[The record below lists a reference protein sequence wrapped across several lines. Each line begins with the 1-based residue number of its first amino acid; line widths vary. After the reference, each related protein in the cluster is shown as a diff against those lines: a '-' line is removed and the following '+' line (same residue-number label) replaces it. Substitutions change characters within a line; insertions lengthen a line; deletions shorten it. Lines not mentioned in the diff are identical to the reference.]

1 MTPAQARQLV
11 DMQIAF
17 NQVIDP
23 DYPEDPKVKRDDV
36 KAILV
41 ELGEYFEH
49 TAYKWWKKQSADW
62 AQANMELIDIL
73 HFAISDAVE
82 HACQQG
88 LGQEAATA
96 RVAELLGQSFIAP
109 QSVNDGKELVVAM
122 AQDGAATRSLVCGEQ
137 FFAKLAAMLMT
148 AYGDADTAYLTYIGK
163 NALNNLRQQRGYK
176 QGTYIKMWDGEED
189 NEVMMRLLSEHQAV
203 IVAADHPLG
212 HAQHL
217 LLTHYDAHVA
227 VSDN

>member
-11 DMQIAF
+11 AMQIAF

-23 DYPEDPKVKRDDV
+23 DYPEAPKVQRDDV

-49 TAYKWWKKQSADW
+49 TAYKWWKKQEADW

-82 HACQQG
+82 HACDQG
-88 LGQEAATA
+88 KDVVAATEH
-96 RVAELLGQSFIAP
+96 VAHILLAGAENRGNVQ
-109 QSVNDGKELVVAM
+109 DGKELV
-122 AQDGAATRSLVCGEQ
+122 AA
-137 FFAKLAAMLMT
+137 LAADGNGNTPLLCGAEFFDKLMT
-148 AYGDADTAYLTYIGK
+148 MLVDAYGDADSVYLTYIGK

-176 QGTYIKMWDGEED
+176 QGTYIKIWHGEED
-189 NEVMMRLLSEHQAV
+189 NEVMMRLLSDHQDA
-203 IVAADHPLG
+203 IIAAEQPLV
-212 HAQHL
+212 HAQTL
-217 LLTHYDAHVA
+217 LLDHYDREVA
-227 VSDN
+227 SA

>member
-1 MTPAQARQLV
+1 MTPEQAQKLV
-11 DMQIAF
+11 TMQIAF

-23 DYPEDPKVKRDDV
+23 KYPEQPQVKRDDV

-82 HACQQG
+82 NACADGKDCAQATSHVAG
-88 LGQEAATA
+88 LITDGSKAAVTA
-96 RVAELLGQSFIAP
+96 E
-109 QSVNDGKELVVAM
+109 DGKELIVAL
-122 AQDGAATRSLVCGEQ
+122 AQDGSDSKPLRCGKVFFDRLMALLV
-137 FFAKLAAMLMT
+137 K
-148 AYGDADTAYLTYIGK
+148 AYGDANTVYLTYVGK

-176 QGTYIKMWDGEED
+176 QGTYIKIWHGEED
-189 NEVMMRLLSEHQAV
+189 NEVMMRLLTQHAEPIVQA
-203 IVAADHPLG
+203 DNPLS
-212 HAQHL
+212 HAQQL
-217 LLTHYDAHVA
+217 LLDHYDREVM
-227 VSDN
+227 V

>member
-11 DMQIAF
+11 AMQIAF

-23 DYPEDPKVKRDDV
+23 DYPAAPKVKRDDV

-82 HACQQG
+82 HACRQG
-88 LGQEAATA
+88 KNTEAALEY
-96 RVAELLGQSFIAP
+96 VAQLMLKSFANDAAV
-109 QSVNDGKELVVAM
+109 QDGKELVA
-122 AQDGAATRSLVCGEQ
+122 ALAADGSKDYPLVCGEL
-137 FFAKLAAMLMT
+137 FFDKLLTMLVD
-148 AYGDADTAYLTYIGK
+148 AYGDADTVYLTYIGK

-176 QGTYIKMWDGEED
+176 QGTYIKMWQGEED
-189 NEVMMRLLSEHQAV
+189 NEVMMRLLGEHQQS
-203 IVAADHPLG
+203 IVAAEQPLLQ
-212 HAQHL
+212 AQTL
-217 LLTHYDAHVA
+217 LLDHYDKQVA
-227 VSDN
+227 QA

>member
-11 DMQIAF
+11 SMQIAF

-23 DYPEDPKVKRDDV
+23 DYPEAPKVKRDDV

-62 AQANMELIDIL
+62 DQANMELIDIL

-82 HACQQG
+82 HACQRG
-88 LGQEAATA
+88 LDQAAATDA
-96 RVAELLGQSFIAP
+96 VAQLIGQSFAAP
-109 QSVNDGKELVVAM
+109 VSVKDGKELIVAM
-122 AQDGAATRSLVCGEQ
+122 AQDGAATASLVCGEQ
-137 FFAKLAAMLMT
+137 FFAALAAMLVA

-176 QGTYIKMWDGEED
+176 QGTYIKMWHGEED
-189 NEVMMRLLSEHQAV
+189 NEVMMRLLSEHQTT
-203 IVAADHPLG
+203 IVGAPQPLA
-212 HAQHL
+212 HAQQL
-217 LLTHYDAHVA
+217 LLDHYDVHVA
-227 VSDN
+227 TNAG

>member
-11 DMQIAF
+11 AMQIAF

-23 DYPEDPKVKRDDV
+23 DYPEAPKVKRDDV

-49 TAYKWWKKQSADW
+49 TAYKWWKKQEADW

-82 HACQQG
+82 HACAAG
-88 LGQEAATA
+88 KDVVAATEY
-96 RVAELLGQSFIAP
+96 VAQIVLAGAEHRGNVQ
-109 QSVNDGKELVVAM
+109 DGKELVA
-122 AQDGAATRSLVCGEQ
+122 ALASDGDAAHPLVCGPV
-137 FFAKLAAMLMT
+137 FFDKLMT
-148 AYGDADTAYLTYIGK
+148 MLVDAYGDADSVYLTYIGK

-176 QGTYIKMWDGEED
+176 QGTYIKMWHGEED
-189 NEVMMRLLSEHQAV
+189 NEVMMRLLGEHQDA
-203 IVAADHPLG
+203 IIAAEQPLV
-212 HAQHL
+212 HAQQL
-217 LLTHYDAHVA
+217 LLDHYDREIASA
-227 VSDN
+227 

>member
-11 DMQIAF
+11 AMQIAF

-23 DYPEDPKVKRDDV
+23 DYPAAPKVKRDDV

-82 HACQQG
+82 HACRQG
-88 LGQEAATA
+88 KNTEAALEY
-96 RVAELLGQSFIAP
+96 VAQLMLKSFANDAAV
-109 QSVNDGKELVVAM
+109 QDGKELVA
-122 AQDGAATRSLVCGEQ
+122 ALAADGSKDYPLVCGEQ
-137 FFAKLAAMLMT
+137 FFDKLLTMLVD
-148 AYGDADTAYLTYIGK
+148 AYGDADTVYLTYIGK

-176 QGTYIKMWDGEED
+176 QGTYIKMWQGEED
-189 NEVMMRLLSEHQAV
+189 NEVMMRLLGEHQQS
-203 IVAADHPLG
+203 IVAAEQPLLQ
-212 HAQHL
+212 AQTL
-217 LLTHYDAHVA
+217 LLDHYDKQVA
-227 VSDN
+227 QA

>member
-1 MTPAQARQLV
+1 MTPEQAKQLV
-11 DMQIAF
+11 EMQIAF

-23 DYPEDPKVKRDDV
+23 SYPENPQVQRDDV

-82 HACQQG
+82 NACAQG
-88 LGQEAATA
+88 LNHQQAADE
-96 RVAELLGQSFIAP
+96 VAALVLQGATGGATIT
-109 QSVNDGKELVVAM
+109 DGKALVVAL
-122 AQDGAATRSLVCGEQ
+122 AKDGDASKALQCGPH
-137 FFAKLAAMLMT
+137 FFAALFAALID
-148 AYGDADTAYLTYIGK
+148 AYGDANRVYLTYIGK

-176 QGTYIKMWDGEED
+176 QGTYIKMWQGRED
-189 NEVMMRLLSEHQAV
+189 NEVMIELLEAHEKAIINAPQPLLHAQQLLLSHYDEY
-203 IVAADHPLG
+203 VAA
-212 HAQHL
+212 
-217 LLTHYDAHVA
+217 
-227 VSDN
+227 